1 MHVSNTNIENCKEND
16 RQALLKEILD
26 ADILGL
32 STEELLEYINMNKQQ
47 KKEQELLKQHI
58 ENFYHICRTL
68 NISADSCIFP
78 YVNTENPVY
87 QELIR
92 IIAKCDEN
100 QLRVLISTAS
110 ALICIDR
117 YFIIS

>member
-1 MHVSNTNIENCKEND
+1 MSLT
-16 RQALLKEILD
+16 LYD
-26 ADILGL
+26 AKILGAAVKDARSKRHL
-32 STEELLEYINMNKQQ
+32 TQAECAELLEVSLSFQ
-47 KKEQELLKQHI
+47 KDIERGRFSPSL

-92 IIAKCDEN
+92 IIAKCNEN

>member
-1 MHVSNTNIENCKEND
+1 MSLTLYVAK
-16 RQALLKEILD
+16 
-26 ADILGL
+26 ILGAAVKDARSKRHL
-32 STEELLEYINMNKQQ
+32 TQAECAELLEVSLSFQ
-47 KKEQELLKQHI
+47 KDIERGRFSPSL

-100 QLRVLISTAS
+100 QLRGLISTAS